1 MEYKMLRLQHPFSMI
16 VSGPSQCGKSTFTCN
31 LIRNIG
37 RAVNAKFDRVEWYN
51 TEKAAF
57 PNNLRGLTVRVQFMS
72 IIPEEF
78 TNVGGKPLLIILDDM
93 MNDVKAAMKICDL
106 FTRGSHHRNI
116 SVILIM
122 QNIFHQSRYSRDISL
137 NAKYIVIFK
146 NPRDKSQFNHLARQI
161 YPDNPAELQRIYKE
175 ITQYGHGY
183 LFIDLSQSVD
193 DIFRFRTDIF
203 AKDRTIC
210 YCDKNLL
217 QPIENTNIESNEA
230 IETEPA
236 YFACTKI
243 SKPQTTQ
250 VNPKPRFAGG
260 HKNTM

>member
-1 MEYKMLRLQHPFSMI
+1 MI

-37 RAVNAKFDRVEWYN
+37 RVVNAKFDRVEWYN
-51 TEKAAF
+51 TEKTAF
-57 PNNLRGLTVRVQFMS
+57 PDILRGLSVNLKFMS
-72 IIPEEF
+72 TIPEEF
-78 TNVGGKPLLIILDDM
+78 TNVSGKPLLIILDDM
-93 MNDVKAAMKICDL
+93 MNDVKAAVKICDL

-116 SVILIM
+116 SVVLIM

-161 YPDNPAELQRIYKE
+161 YPDNPMELQRIYKE

-203 AKDRTIC
+203 AKDYCIC
-210 YCDKNLL
+210 YCDKSDL
-217 QPIENTNIESNEA
+217 QQIKNTNIGNNET
-230 IETEPA
+230 IEGEPA
-236 YFACTKI
+236 YFTCAKI
-243 SKPQTTQ
+243 
-250 VNPKPRFAGG
+250 G
-260 HKNTM
+260 